1 MLKDNKKRFL
11 DDGYK
16 SYGEKMTLI
25 TENYEDSIRGV
36 LDWKI
41 LVYFNSRR
49 FSVTNMLLLII
60 DVIAPVNY
68 IIIKNKSRDT

>member
-1 MLKDNKKRFL
+1 
-11 DDGYK
+11 
-16 SYGEKMTLI
+16 MTLI
-25 TENYEDSIRGV
+25 TENYEDSIRGF
-36 LDWKI
+36 LDRKI

>member
-1 MLKDNKKRFL
+1 
-11 DDGYK
+11 
-16 SYGEKMTLI
+16 MTLI

-68 IIIKNKSRDT
+68 TIIKNKSRDT

>member
-1 MLKDNKKRFL
+1 
-11 DDGYK
+11 
-16 SYGEKMTLI
+16 MTLI

-49 FSVTNMLLLII
+49 FFCGSK
-60 DVIAPVNY
+60 APFF
-68 IIIKNKSRDT
+68 S